1 MEMQTHPEEQVA
13 DIDPGGESTPLE
25 VQPKLSLSD
34 YVKNYVVLLM
44 MGGGILLLDQLT
56 KNWVR
61 TNLSM
66 YESWMPLEWL
76 APYLR
81 IVNTGNTGAA
91 FGIFKQGG
99 GVISILAA
107 VVSLVIIYYFPRI
120 PNRDWFIKLALG
132 LQLGGALGNLYDR
145 LFYGPVTDFIALGRF
160 PVFNVADSSITVG
173 AATLILGV
181 WLTERKAKLARQVE
195 IQEAQELEL
204 GEQA

>member
-1 MEMQTHPEEQVA
+1 MQ
-13 DIDPGGESTPLE
+13 
-25 VQPKLSLSD
+25 VQPQLSFSH

-61 TNLSM
+61 TNLSA

-81 IVNTGNTGAA
+81 IINTSNTGAA

-120 PNRDWFIKLALG
+120 QNRDWFIKLALG

-145 LFYGPVTDFIALGRF
+145 IFYGPVTDFIALGRF

-173 AATLILGV
+173 AATLLLGV

-195 IQEAQELEL
+195 IQEAQELEV